1 MLIPWK
7 LSRWVQRVLPD
18 FLLKPL
24 RAAYNV
30 FFVWFMERRFQRQ
43 RELAPVLFP
52 TQPTKVLHGPFKGMS
67 YVDKSVCSVLI
78 SKIVG
83 CYEEEL
89 HGAIEKIVA
98 HGYDRILNVGCA
110 EGYYA
115 VGLAL
120 RSPKSKV
127 YAFDIDPEAER
138 LCRELAQ
145 LNGVADRVIFSGGC
159 DPAKLNEMIQGETVI
174 LSDCEGYELPLLD
187 PAKAPKL
194 AQADMLVE
202 LHGATDPKVSIRG
215 VLLERF
221 TPSHRCEMITATG
234 RDPAKYP
241 VLEKLSPEDRHIAIN
256 EYRTGTMEWGWWQR
270 KR

>member
-1 MLIPWK
+1 MPG
-7 LSRWVQRVLPD
+7 

-24 RAAYNV
+24 RAVYNV
-30 FFVWFMERRFQRQ
+30 YFVWFMGRRIKRQ
-43 RELAPVLFP
+43 TEMAPVLFP
-52 TQPTKVLHGPFKGMS
+52 TQPTKVLSGPFKGMN
-67 YVDKSVCSVLI
+67 YVNKSVCSMLI
-78 SKIVG
+78 PKLVG
-83 CYEEEL
+83 CYEEEIS
-89 HGAIEKIVA
+89 GVMEKIA
-98 HGYDRILNVGCA
+98 ARGYDRILNVGCA

-138 LCRELAQ
+138 LCRALAE

-159 DPAKLNEMIQGETVI
+159 DPAKLNDMIQGDTVI
-174 LSDCEGYELPLLD
+174 VSDCEGYELELLD

-202 LHGATDPKVSIRG
+202 LHGATDPQVSIHDTLVKRFENTHRLD
-215 VLLERF
+215 LL
-221 TPSHRCEMITATG
+221 TAAE
-234 RDPAKYP
+234 RDPSRHP
-241 VLEKLSPEDRHIAIN
+241 VLEKLPPPDRALAID
-256 EYRTGTMEWGWWQR
+256 EHRSGTMEWGWWER